1 MHLLAVACFLG
12 AFLQASF
19 LTKFASTVHWITP
32 SDPRPDDEAAQELL
46 ATANVKHWSKTQMEC
61 IEGDATGVSGVVLK
75 PRTEDDEAQ
84 TLPVKGVFIYV
95 AGSKPITDYLEEKL
109 EVNPDGGVKVDAE
122 MATSEPG
129 VFAIGDIR
137 NTPFKQVV
145 VAAADGCIAAMSID
159 KYLKGRKTVKVDWIH
174 E

>member
-95 AGSKPITDYLEEKL
+95 AGSKPITDFLEGAP
-109 EVNPDGGVKVDAE
+109 EVELKVPLPALRPNLPALHDP
-122 MATSEPG
+122 T
-129 VFAIGDIR
+129 
-137 NTPFKQVV
+137 
-145 VAAADGCIAAMSID
+145 
-159 KYLKGRKTVKVDWIH
+159 L
-174 E
+174 